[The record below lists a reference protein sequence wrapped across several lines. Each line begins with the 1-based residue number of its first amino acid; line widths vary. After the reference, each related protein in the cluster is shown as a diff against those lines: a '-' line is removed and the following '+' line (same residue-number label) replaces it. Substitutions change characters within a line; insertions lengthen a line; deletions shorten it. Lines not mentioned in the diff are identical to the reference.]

1 MFNTMRNSNEISA
14 ELTTKL
20 AELDAC
26 QDVAQRNTLAAEVEA
41 CTRELQNAQIDEA
54 ARKALANQRTLSPKE
69 EAEMKRFSISKFIRQ
84 AMPGA
89 TMDGIEAEMAAEG
102 KREFQNC
109 IKGGAAE
116 GVFLPSTFLR
126 EYYYTNGSEDNY
138 GKAFAE
144 QTVLSY
150 EGKLRGAMLGEK
162 LGVRYIN
169 GLQGNLAIVTGGADA
184 AWVAEEGAATKAK
197 PAYTKAVMSPKR
209 LQVLQGITYDLLH
222 QSTKDVDRL
231 IMEDMVKAHAAALD
245 AAIFAGSGS
254 SGQPTGV
261 LNTSG
266 INSIYAGANSSA
278 GAAATYAKFVQM
290 ETEVGI
296 DNGLLDNL
304 AYVSNAKVQGK
315 LKTIPQIE
323 GYPYYLMND
332 GKVNGYPFFMTN
344 AIPSNATVGSSEGV
358 CSSALFGPWSEV
370 LVGGWGGL
378 QFIVDPYTAK
388 ANGVLEISATAYHDV
403 LVRHPA
409 AFCKL
414 IGITTA

>member
-1 MFNTMRNSNEISA
+1 MRNSNEISA
-14 ELTTKL
+14 ELTAKL

-26 QDVAQRNTLAAEVEA
+26 QDAAQRNTLAGEVEA
-41 CTRELQNAQIDEA
+41 CTRELQEAQIDEA

-69 EAEMKRFSISKFIRQ
+69 EMGLRRFSISKFIRQ

-89 TMDGIEAEMAAEG
+89 TMDGIEAEMAEEG
-102 KREFQNC
+102 KREFQES
-109 IKGGAAE
+109 IKGSAE
-116 GVFLPSTFLR
+116 GVFLPSALLR
-126 EYYYTNGSEDNY
+126 TYYYTNASEDNY
-138 GKAFAE
+138 GKAFVEETA
-144 QTVLSY
+144 LSY

-169 GLQGNLAIVTGGADA
+169 GLQGNVAIVTGGADA
-184 AWVAEEGAATKAK
+184 AWVAEEGAASKQK
-197 PAYTKAVMSPKR
+197 PAYAKAVLSPKR

-266 INSIYAGANSSA
+266 INSIYAGASSSA
-278 GAAATYAKFVQM
+278 GAAATYAKLVQM

-296 DNGLLDNL
+296 DNGLLNDTL
-304 AYVSNAKVQGK
+304 AYVSNAKVQGA
-315 LKTIPQIE
+315 LKTIPQIA
-323 GYPYYLMND
+323 GYPFYLLND

-378 QFIVDPYTAK
+378 QFIIDPYTAK
-388 ANGVLEISATAYHDV
+388 QNGVLEISAMAYHDV
-403 LVRHPA
+403 LVRHPE

>member
-1 MFNTMRNSNEISA
+1 MRNSNEISA
-14 ELTTKL
+14 ELAARM
-20 AELDAC
+20 AEFDAC
-26 QDVAQRNTLAAEVEA
+26 QDAAQRKTLAENVEA
-41 CTRELQNAQIDEA
+41 LTRELQDAQIDEA
-54 ARKALANQRTLSPKE
+54 ARRALANQRTLSPKE
-69 EAEMKRFSISKFIRQ
+69 EAELKRFSISKFIRQ

-89 TMDGIEAEMAAEG
+89 TMDGIEAEMAQEG
-102 KREFQNC
+102 KREFQES
-109 IKGGAAE
+109 IKGSAE
-116 GVFLPSTFLR
+116 GVFLPSSFLR
-126 EYYYTNGSEDNY
+126 TYYYTNGSEANY
-138 GKAFAE
+138 GQAFIE
-144 QTVLSY
+144 QTALSY
-150 EGKLRGAMLGEK
+150 EGKLRGAMLGER

-169 GLQGNLAIVTGGADA
+169 GLQGQVAIVTGGADA
-184 AWVAEEGAATKAK
+184 SWVAEEAAASKEK
-197 PAYTKAVMSPKR
+197 PAYTKAVLSPKR

-261 LNTSG
+261 LNNDG

-278 GAAATYAKFVQM
+278 GAAATYAKLVQM

-304 AYVSNAKVQGK
+304 AYVSNAKVQGA
-315 LKTIPQIE
+315 LKTIPQIN
-323 GYPYYLMND
+323 GYPFYLMND
-332 GKVNGYPFFMTN
+332 GKVNGYPFYMTN

-388 ANGVLEISATAYHDV
+388 ANGVLEISAMAYHDV

-409 AFCKL
+409 AFCKM